1 MPFWRRVGGGGESS
15 GPQLTSCV
23 VFVVTRYQTVWF
35 DFLKPSSMTHTD
47 THTWIGIMVHGRQP
61 PLSSPFPS
69 VALHCLFIH
78 SFMWLQCVWKTSAAV
93 PLSVRS
99 AANHLRVVHQ
109 WFNIK
114 WADRAIGQDRGL
126 GGFLI
131 SLGSASQFLFC
142 FIFDSFLSRK
152 RGR

>member
-1 MPFWRRVGGGGESS
+1 MPFWRRVGGGGVNRPPTHLLCGFCCNTISN
-15 GPQLTSCV
+15 CV
-23 VFVVTRYQTVWF
+23 VWF
-35 DFLKPSSMTHTD
+35 FKALLND
-47 THTWIGIMVHGRQP
+47 THRHTHLDRYHGSWQAAAALL
-61 PLSSPFPS
+61 PLPFRC
-69 VALHCLFIH
+69 VALPFH

-93 PLSVRS
+93 PVSVRS

-114 WADRAIGQDRGL
+114 WADRAIAQDRGL

-131 SLGSASQFLFC
+131 SLGSASQSLFC